1 MKPFLSSLS
10 EIEERLASAQ
20 YSGLIR
26 LKQIS
31 EKRQFI
37 EERISEVTR
46 ALKNAELNLKE
57 FKESNR
63 RVERSPSLKLDESR
77 LEREVSLQTTLYMT
91 LKSQFENVKIEE
103 KIKTSDDGKGILI
116 TNDAIEQISS
126 LLKNQTDKKVLRV
139 GVRSGGCS
147 GMSYTMDFIGG
158 DEINADDKVYD
169 YSLSAEQ
176 TFKVICDPK
185 SLLYIYG
192 MQLDFSKDLIGGGF
206 NFVNPNASQTC
217 GCGSSFAV

>member
-1 MKPFLSSLS
+1 M
-10 EIEERLASAQ
+10 
-20 YSGLIR
+20 
-26 LKQIS
+26 
-31 EKRQFI
+31 
-37 EERISEVTR
+37 
-46 ALKNAELNLKE
+46 
-57 FKESNR
+57 
-63 RVERSPSLKLDESR
+63 
-77 LEREVSLQTTLYMT
+77 
-91 LKSQFENVKIEE
+91 ENVKIDE

-116 TNDAIEQISS
+116 TNDAIEQISA
-126 LLKNQTDKKVLRV
+126 LLKNQTDKKALRV

-158 DEINADDKVYD
+158 DEINSDDKVYD
-169 YSLSAEQ
+169 YSLNSEQ

-185 SLLYIYG
+185 SILYIYG

>member
-1 MKPFLSSLS
+1 M
-10 EIEERLASAQ
+10 
-20 YSGLIR
+20 
-26 LKQIS
+26 
-31 EKRQFI
+31 
-37 EERISEVTR
+37 
-46 ALKNAELNLKE
+46 
-57 FKESNR
+57 
-63 RVERSPSLKLDESR
+63 
-77 LEREVSLQTTLYMT
+77 
-91 LKSQFENVKIEE
+91 ENVKIEE

-116 TNDAIEQISS
+116 TNVAIEQISS
-126 LLKNQTDKKVLRV
+126 LLKNQTDKKALRV

-158 DEINADDKVYD
+158 DEINSDDKVYD
-169 YSLSAEQ
+169 YSLSSEQ
-176 TFKVICDPK
+176 SFQVVCDPK

>member
-1 MKPFLSSLS
+1 M
-10 EIEERLASAQ
+10 
-20 YSGLIR
+20 
-26 LKQIS
+26 
-31 EKRQFI
+31 
-37 EERISEVTR
+37 
-46 ALKNAELNLKE
+46 NE
-57 FKESNR
+57 F
-63 RVERSPSLKLDESR
+63 
-77 LEREVSLQTTLYMT
+77 M
-91 LKSQFENVKIEE
+91 ENVKIEE

-126 LLKNQTDKKVLRV
+126 LLKNQTDKKALRV

-158 DEINADDKVYD
+158 DEINSDDKVYD
-169 YSLSAEQ
+169 YSLSSEQ
-176 TFKVICDPK
+176 TFKVVCDPK

>member
-1 MKPFLSSLS
+1 M
-10 EIEERLASAQ
+10 
-20 YSGLIR
+20 
-26 LKQIS
+26 
-31 EKRQFI
+31 
-37 EERISEVTR
+37 
-46 ALKNAELNLKE
+46 
-57 FKESNR
+57 
-63 RVERSPSLKLDESR
+63 
-77 LEREVSLQTTLYMT
+77 
-91 LKSQFENVKIEE
+91 ENVKIEA

-126 LLKNQTDKKVLRV
+126 LLRNQTDKKALRV

-147 GMSYTMDFIGG
+147 GMSYTMDFIDG
-158 DEINADDKVYD
+158 DKINSDDKVYD
-169 YSLSAEQ
+169 YSLSSEQ

>member
-1 MKPFLSSLS
+1 M
-10 EIEERLASAQ
+10 
-20 YSGLIR
+20 
-26 LKQIS
+26 
-31 EKRQFI
+31 
-37 EERISEVTR
+37 
-46 ALKNAELNLKE
+46 
-57 FKESNR
+57 
-63 RVERSPSLKLDESR
+63 
-77 LEREVSLQTTLYMT
+77 
-91 LKSQFENVKIEE
+91 ENVKIEE
-103 KIKTSDDGKGILI
+103 KVKNSDDGKGILI

-126 LLKNQTDKKVLRV
+126 LLKSQTDKKALRV

-158 DEINADDKVYD
+158 DEINSDDKVYD
-169 YSLSAEQ
+169 YSLSSEQ
-176 TFKVICDPK
+176 TFQVICDPK